1 MSTQNLTD
9 DVKKRSAWSIA
20 MGVLTAVLGVFLILY
35 PFATAMITTV
45 LLGWI
50 LILVGIA
57 QFVFALHTQTVG
69 NFFLKILLGILYAI
83 AGIALAFL
91 PIEGVIVLTGV
102 LGTLLL
108 IQAGMLTVT
117 AFQMKP
123 LDGWGWYLA
132 DAIASLL
139 LGISDLRKVAQQL
152 YVGNRHAS
160 RRCRTCGRH
169 LQDHDC
175 RKDPEWCRT
184 AWTIC
189 WRTSLV
195 PRTDPR
201 LRATKD
207 LRAAS
212 SRAVQSVSRSARG
225 SHGSDRTTRNPS
237 IGTQHTE

>member
-1 MSTQNLTD
+1 MSTQNITD
-9 DVKKRSAWSIA
+9 DVKKRSGWSIA
-20 MGVLTAVLGVFLILY
+20 MGVLTAVLGVFLIIY

-69 NFFLKILLGILYAI
+69 NFFLKVFLGILYAI

-108 IQAGMLTVT
+108 IQAGLLTVT

-139 LGISDLRKVAQQL
+139 LGVLIFAKWPS
-152 YVGNRHAS
+152 S
-160 RRCRTCGRH
+160 
-169 LQDHDC
+169 
-175 RKDPEWCRT
+175 
-184 AWTIC
+184 
-189 WRTSLV
+189 SLW
-195 PRTDPR
+195 
-201 LRATKD
+201 A
-207 LRAAS
+207 
-212 SRAVQSVSRSARG
+212 
-225 SHGSDRTTRNPS
+225 
-237 IGTQHTE
+237 IGTLVGVAVLVGGISRIMIAAKIRSGAGQVERYIDRPA

>member
-1 MSTQNLTD
+1 MSTQSITD

-20 MGVLTAVLGVFLILY
+20 MGTLTAVLGVFLVIY

-50 LILVGIA
+50 LVLVGIA
-57 QFVFALHTQTVG
+57 QFVFALHTHTVG
-69 NFFLKILLGILYAI
+69 NFFLKVLLGILYAV

-123 LDGWGWYLA
+123 LDGWGWFLA

-139 LGISDLRKVAQQL
+139 LGILIFVKWPNSSMWAIGTLVGVAVLVGGISRIMLAAKIRSGAGQL
-152 YVGNRHAS
+152 GRYVGGPA
-160 RRCRTCGRH
+160 
-169 LQDHDC
+169 
-175 RKDPEWCRT
+175 
-184 AWTIC
+184 
-189 WRTSLV
+189 
-195 PRTDPR
+195 
-201 LRATKD
+201 
-207 LRAAS
+207 
-212 SRAVQSVSRSARG
+212 
-225 SHGSDRTTRNPS
+225 
-237 IGTQHTE
+237 

>member
-1 MSTQNLTD
+1 MSTQSITD
-9 DVKKRSAWSIA
+9 DVKKRSGWSIA
-20 MGVLTAVLGVFLILY
+20 MGVLTAVLGVFLIIY
-35 PFATAMITTV
+35 PFATAMITIV

-69 NFFLKILLGILYAI
+69 SFFLKVLLGILYAV

-139 LGISDLRKVAQQL
+139 LGVLIFVKWPNSSMWAIGTLVGVAVLVGGISRIMIAAKIRSGAVELGR
-152 YVGNRHAS
+152 YVGGPA
-160 RRCRTCGRH
+160 
-169 LQDHDC
+169 
-175 RKDPEWCRT
+175 
-184 AWTIC
+184 
-189 WRTSLV
+189 
-195 PRTDPR
+195 
-201 LRATKD
+201 
-207 LRAAS
+207 
-212 SRAVQSVSRSARG
+212 
-225 SHGSDRTTRNPS
+225 
-237 IGTQHTE
+237 

>member
-1 MSTQNLTD
+1 MSSQSLTD

-20 MGVLTAVLGVFLILY
+20 MGVLTAVLGVFLILS

-50 LILVGIA
+50 LVLVGVA

-69 NFFLKILLGILYAI
+69 NFFLKILQGILYAM

-108 IQAGMLTVT
+108 IQAGLLTVT
-117 AFQMKP
+117 AFQVRP

-139 LGISDLRKVAQQL
+139 LGVLIFIKWPNSSMWAIGTLVGVAVLMGGISRIMIAAKIRSGAGQVER
-152 YVGNRHAS
+152 YVGRPA
-160 RRCRTCGRH
+160 
-169 LQDHDC
+169 
-175 RKDPEWCRT
+175 
-184 AWTIC
+184 
-189 WRTSLV
+189 
-195 PRTDPR
+195 
-201 LRATKD
+201 
-207 LRAAS
+207 
-212 SRAVQSVSRSARG
+212 
-225 SHGSDRTTRNPS
+225 
-237 IGTQHTE
+237 

>member
-1 MSTQNLTD
+1 
-9 DVKKRSAWSIA
+9 

-50 LILVGIA
+50 LVLVGVA

-69 NFFLKILLGILYAI
+69 NFFLKILLGILYVV

-91 PIEGVIVLTGV
+91 PIEGVVVLTGV

-108 IQAGMLTVT
+108 VQAGVLTVT

-139 LGISDLRKVAQQL
+139 LGILIFIKWP
-152 YVGNRHAS
+152 N
-160 RRCRTCGRH
+160 
-169 LQDHDC
+169 
-175 RKDPEWCRT
+175 
-184 AWTIC
+184 
-189 WRTSLV
+189 
-195 PRTDPR
+195 
-201 LRATKD
+201 
-207 LRAAS
+207 S
-212 SRAVQSVSRSARG
+212 SMWA
-225 SHGSDRTTRNPS
+225 
-237 IGTQHTE
+237 IGTLVGVAVLIGGISRIMIAAKIRSGAGQIERFVQGPA

>member
-1 MSTQNLTD
+1 MSTQSITD

-20 MGVLTAVLGVFLILY
+20 MGTLTAVLGVFLVIY

-50 LILVGIA
+50 LVLVGIA
-57 QFVFALHTQTVG
+57 QFVFALHTHTVG
-69 NFFLKILLGILYAI
+69 NFFLKVLLGILYAV

-123 LDGWGWYLA
+123 LDGWGWFLA

-139 LGISDLRKVAQQL
+139 LGILIFVKWPNSSMWAIGTLVGVAVLVGGISRIMLAARIRSGAGQL
-152 YVGNRHAS
+152 GRYVGGPA
-160 RRCRTCGRH
+160 
-169 LQDHDC
+169 
-175 RKDPEWCRT
+175 
-184 AWTIC
+184 
-189 WRTSLV
+189 
-195 PRTDPR
+195 
-201 LRATKD
+201 
-207 LRAAS
+207 
-212 SRAVQSVSRSARG
+212 
-225 SHGSDRTTRNPS
+225 
-237 IGTQHTE
+237 

>member
-1 MSTQNLTD
+1 MPTQSITD

-20 MGVLTAVLGVFLILY
+20 MGILTAVLGVFLIIY

-69 NFFLKILLGILYAI
+69 SFFLKVLLGILYAV

-139 LGISDLRKVAQQL
+139 LGVLIFVKWPNSSMWAIGTLVGVAVLVGGISRIMIAAKIRSGAVQL
-152 YVGNRHAS
+152 GRYVGGPA
-160 RRCRTCGRH
+160 
-169 LQDHDC
+169 
-175 RKDPEWCRT
+175 
-184 AWTIC
+184 
-189 WRTSLV
+189 
-195 PRTDPR
+195 
-201 LRATKD
+201 
-207 LRAAS
+207 
-212 SRAVQSVSRSARG
+212 
-225 SHGSDRTTRNPS
+225 
-237 IGTQHTE
+237 

>member
-1 MSTQNLTD
+1 MSTQSITD

-20 MGVLTAVLGVFLILY
+20 MGTLTAVLGVFLVIY

-50 LILVGIA
+50 LVLVGIA
-57 QFVFALHTQTVG
+57 QFVFALHTHTVG
-69 NFFLKILLGILYAI
+69 NFFLKVLLGILYAV

-139 LGISDLRKVAQQL
+139 LGILIFVKWPNSSMWAIGMLVGVAVLVGGISRIMLAAKIRSGAGQL
-152 YVGNRHAS
+152 GRYVGGPA
-160 RRCRTCGRH
+160 
-169 LQDHDC
+169 
-175 RKDPEWCRT
+175 
-184 AWTIC
+184 
-189 WRTSLV
+189 
-195 PRTDPR
+195 
-201 LRATKD
+201 
-207 LRAAS
+207 
-212 SRAVQSVSRSARG
+212 
-225 SHGSDRTTRNPS
+225 
-237 IGTQHTE
+237 

>member
-1 MSTQNLTD
+1 MSTQSLTD

-20 MGVLTAVLGVFLILY
+20 MGVLTSVLGVFLIIY

-69 NFFLKILLGILYAI
+69 NFFLKLLLGILYAV

-108 IQAGMLTVT
+108 VQAGMLTVT

-139 LGISDLRKVAQQL
+139 LGILIFAKWPSSSLWAIGTLVGVAVLIGGISRIMIAAKVRSGTGEL
-152 YVGNRHAS
+152 ERYVGGPA
-160 RRCRTCGRH
+160 
-169 LQDHDC
+169 
-175 RKDPEWCRT
+175 
-184 AWTIC
+184 
-189 WRTSLV
+189 
-195 PRTDPR
+195 
-201 LRATKD
+201 
-207 LRAAS
+207 
-212 SRAVQSVSRSARG
+212 
-225 SHGSDRTTRNPS
+225 
-237 IGTQHTE
+237 

>member
-1 MSTQNLTD
+1 MSTQSITD

-20 MGVLTAVLGVFLILY
+20 MGTLTAVLGVFLVIY

-50 LILVGIA
+50 LVLVGIA
-57 QFVFALHTQTVG
+57 QFVFALHTHTVG
-69 NFFLKILLGILYAI
+69 NFFLKVLLGILYAV

-123 LDGWGWYLA
+123 LDGWGWFLA

-139 LGISDLRKVAQQL
+139 LGILIFVKWPNSSMWAIGTLVGVAVLVGGISRIMIAAKIRSGAVQL
-152 YVGNRHAS
+152 GRYVGGPA
-160 RRCRTCGRH
+160 
-169 LQDHDC
+169 
-175 RKDPEWCRT
+175 
-184 AWTIC
+184 
-189 WRTSLV
+189 
-195 PRTDPR
+195 
-201 LRATKD
+201 
-207 LRAAS
+207 
-212 SRAVQSVSRSARG
+212 
-225 SHGSDRTTRNPS
+225 
-237 IGTQHTE
+237 

>member
-1 MSTQNLTD
+1 MSTQSITD

-20 MGVLTAVLGVFLILY
+20 MGTLTAVLGVFLVIY

-50 LILVGIA
+50 LVLVGIA
-57 QFVFALHTQTVG
+57 QFVFALHTHTVG
-69 NFFLKILLGILYAI
+69 NFFLKVLLGILYAV

-123 LDGWGWYLA
+123 LDGWGWFLA

-139 LGISDLRKVAQQL
+139 LGILIFVKWPNSSMWAIGTLVGVAVLVGGISRTMIAAKIRSGAVQL
-152 YVGNRHAS
+152 GRYVGGPA
-160 RRCRTCGRH
+160 
-169 LQDHDC
+169 
-175 RKDPEWCRT
+175 
-184 AWTIC
+184 
-189 WRTSLV
+189 
-195 PRTDPR
+195 
-201 LRATKD
+201 
-207 LRAAS
+207 
-212 SRAVQSVSRSARG
+212 
-225 SHGSDRTTRNPS
+225 
-237 IGTQHTE
+237 

>member
-1 MSTQNLTD
+1 MSTQSITD

-50 LILVGIA
+50 LVLVGVA

-69 NFFLKILLGILYAI
+69 NFFLKVLLGILYAV

-139 LGISDLRKVAQQL
+139 LGVLIFVKWPNSSMWAIGTLVGVAVLVGGISRVMIAAKIRSGAVQL
-152 YVGNRHAS
+152 GRYVGGPA
-160 RRCRTCGRH
+160 
-169 LQDHDC
+169 
-175 RKDPEWCRT
+175 
-184 AWTIC
+184 
-189 WRTSLV
+189 
-195 PRTDPR
+195 
-201 LRATKD
+201 
-207 LRAAS
+207 
-212 SRAVQSVSRSARG
+212 
-225 SHGSDRTTRNPS
+225 
-237 IGTQHTE
+237 

>member
-1 MSTQNLTD
+1 MSTQSITD
-9 DVKKRSAWSIA
+9 DVKKRSGWSIA
-20 MGVLTAVLGVFLILY
+20 MGVLTAVLGVFLIIY
-35 PFATAMITTV
+35 PFATAMITIV

-69 NFFLKILLGILYAI
+69 SFFLKVLLGILYAV

-139 LGISDLRKVAQQL
+139 LGVLIFVKWPNRSMWAIGTLVGVAVLVGGISRIMIAAKIRSGAVELGR
-152 YVGNRHAS
+152 YVGGPA
-160 RRCRTCGRH
+160 
-169 LQDHDC
+169 
-175 RKDPEWCRT
+175 
-184 AWTIC
+184 
-189 WRTSLV
+189 
-195 PRTDPR
+195 
-201 LRATKD
+201 
-207 LRAAS
+207 
-212 SRAVQSVSRSARG
+212 
-225 SHGSDRTTRNPS
+225 
-237 IGTQHTE
+237 

>member
-1 MSTQNLTD
+1 MSTQSLTD

-20 MGVLTAVLGVFLILY
+20 MGVLTAVPGVFLIIY

-69 NFFLKILLGILYAI
+69 NFFLKVLLGILYAV
-83 AGIALAFL
+83 AGVALAFL

-139 LGISDLRKVAQQL
+139 LGILIFAKWPSSSLWAIGTLVGVAVLIGISRIMIAAKVRSGTGEL
-152 YVGNRHAS
+152 ERYVGGPA
-160 RRCRTCGRH
+160 
-169 LQDHDC
+169 
-175 RKDPEWCRT
+175 
-184 AWTIC
+184 
-189 WRTSLV
+189 
-195 PRTDPR
+195 
-201 LRATKD
+201 
-207 LRAAS
+207 
-212 SRAVQSVSRSARG
+212 
-225 SHGSDRTTRNPS
+225 
-237 IGTQHTE
+237 